1 MANTVYD
8 NFYLSNEIEDQYK
21 SHLDL
26 QTFCTVDNALEGTAG
41 MLRKI
46 NVYKAT
52 DGTEK
57 LAMGAGNSYSSRV
70 PHSACSEQIQVLR

>member
-26 QTFCTVDNALEGTAG
+26 QTFCTVDNCRSGKPAFYSCHQE
-41 MLRKI
+41 I
-46 NVYKAT
+46 I
-52 DGTEK
+52 
-57 LAMGAGNSYSSRV
+57 LAPFERWA
-70 PHSACSEQIQVLR
+70 